1 MTQACPHCN
10 TPNRDTA
17 QFCAQCAQPL
27 RQSCPHCGAD
37 NAVRSRFCKQ
47 CGLALPKCGTPL
59 AQDVRCSQC
68 GRVNPAGSRFCNDC
82 GAVLQPTPST
92 SSGHR
97 GSQPQPSPPPAPPP
111 PATGTGMLPPQSILS
126 ERYVILRR
134 VGRGGMGAV
143 YQAADTRIPGK
154 TWAVKEMSDAAI
166 TNPLEKQQALDAF
179 RQEALMLASLEHPNL
194 PKVTDH
200 FAEGG
205 KQYLVMDFIEG
216 ETLAERLERESGEPL
231 PVDEVLGWAEQ
242 LCHVLEYLHGQSPPV
257 IFRDLKPGNVM
268 VTPED
273 TVKLIDFGIARIF
286 KPGKAKD
293 TAYFGTAGY
302 APKEQYGRGQT
313 DARSDVYALGTTLHH
328 VLTGVDPAD
337 NPFHFED
344 IRRLNQQVPAD
355 VADAVM
361 KALADD
367 PADRW
372 QSIAEMKMALT
383 KQPPPK
389 PKPARRPKVSP
400 VPQPAAAAAAQV
412 GGAAAQPVPVP
423 VGSRL
428 NLWRGLGLILLGAA
442 LYGGGLWLSME
453 MLWEYVDFSL
463 VPLAFLPALFGV
475 LFGPWVGGFTGAL
488 GPLVLGVL
496 TEDFETGFIFA
507 PSAFAMGALP
517 GLMVKD
523 ARNWKTVVGA
533 GIVASGVQA
542 LGIAA
547 TVGIL
552 DEYWGDFWEIT
563 VQMLISLLPANI
575 LLLPLFAR
583 WLVGPVQRRGL
594 YWRDFH

>member
-1 MTQACPHCN
+1 
-10 TPNRDTA
+10 
-17 QFCAQCAQPL
+17 
-27 RQSCPHCGAD
+27 
-37 NAVRSRFCKQ
+37 
-47 CGLALPKCGTPL
+47 LPKCGAPL
-59 AQDVRCSQC
+59 TQEVRCSQC

-82 GAVLQPTPST
+82 GAVLQPTGPQL
-92 SSGHR
+92 
-97 GSQPQPSPPPAPPP
+97 QPPPPPA
-111 PATGTGMLPPQSILS
+111 ATGTGMLPPQSILS
-126 ERYVILRR
+126 ERYVILRQ

-154 TWAVKEMSDAAI
+154 TWAIKEMSDAAI

-216 ETLAERLERESGEPL
+216 ETLAKRLEREGGEPL

-268 VTPED
+268 VTPEG

-302 APKEQYGRGQT
+302 APREQYGRGQT

-328 VLTGVDPAD
+328 VLTGVNPAN

-344 IRRLNQQVPAD
+344 VQQLNKLVPAD

-367 PADRW
+367 HADRW
-372 QSIAEMKMALT
+372 QSMAEMSAALT
-383 KQPPPK
+383 KQPPQK
-389 PKPARRPKVSP
+389 PKPARRPKSRRQPKVSP

-412 GGAAAQPVPVP
+412 GGAAAAQPVLLPAA
-423 VGSRL
+423 SRL
-428 NLWRGLGLILLGAA
+428 NIWRGLGLILLGAA
-442 LYGGGLWLSME
+442 LYGGGLWLSTE
-453 MLWEYVDFSL
+453 MLWEYVDIPL

-475 LFGPWVGGFTGAL
+475 LFGPWVGGFAGAL
-488 GPLVLGVL
+488 GPLILGIL
-496 TEDFETGFIFA
+496 TEDFENSFIFA
-507 PSAFAMGALP
+507 PSAFAMGVLP

-523 ARNWKTVVGA
+523 ARNWKAVIGA
-533 GIVASGVQA
+533 GIVAGGVQA

-552 DEYWGDFWEIT
+552 DEYWGGFWEIT
-563 VQMLISLLPANI
+563 VQMLISLLPLNI
-575 LLLPLFAR
+575 LVLPLLAR

-594 YWRDFH
+594 YWRDSH